1 MNIHLS
7 KFHDIS
13 TKENK
18 NQQMTEFSGTVNKHK
33 VSPTQ
38 NKHTHTHMMKGEKLK
53 DPKRLVFF
61 FFVK

>member
-38 NKHTHTHMMKGEKLK
+38 NTHTHTHDE
-53 DPKRLVFF
+53 R
-61 FFVK
+61 